1 MGNAPLK
8 TELFCLSGSLL
19 PDPKQTFS
27 PAHLLI
33 SGLIHSGSFQS
44 LLETQASLL
53 WLKSISGSTFP
64 LGPTMAYWS
73 LWPHLLCDPLF
84 LDLVTQL
91 L

>member
-19 PDPKQTFS
+19 PDPKQTFM

-33 SGLIHSGSFQS
+33 FGLIHSGSLRP

-53 WLKSISGSTFP
+53 WLKSISGSAFP
-64 LGPTMAYWS
+64 LGSTMAYWS
-73 LWPHLLCDPLF
+73 LWPHLLCDLSL
-84 LDLVTQL
+84 LDPVTQL